1 MLDKIAEGMWNKSLV
16 DTVLLKQPSIKP
28 EHDGKT
34 IETLRAELSGTIGEN
49 IEIKRFARFEVG
61 EE

>member
-1 MLDKIAEGMWNKSLV
+1 
-16 DTVLLKQPSIKP
+16 VLLNQPSIKP

-34 IETLRAELSGTIGEN
+34 IETLRAELAGTIGEN

-61 EE
+61 SE